1 MHDFLE
7 ILQTVLQ
14 TFASW
19 IWDYMVYILLII
31 GLVLT
36 FRTGFVQFV
45 RFNQAFRL
53 VFGGFTAGIRDMLKG
68 KKKTEKPEGDLSPLT
83 ALATA
88 LASTVGNGNIG
99 GVSTALVMGGPGAI
113 FWMWVCG
120 FVGMATKY
128 AEAVLAVHFREK
140 YADGKIAGGPMY
152 YIMNGFKNKKFA
164 RVLARTFAIG
174 GILATLF
181 GTGLMMQ
188 SNQMTLALKTQLALP
203 QIGVLSPEVYLGVII
218 TVLTG
223 MVVIGGIKRIGSV
236 ADKIVPTMIFLF
248 FGSGLII
255 VAMNIRNLPEVF
267 SLIFTSAFNPS
278 AAVGG
283 FAGASVKMAMQM
295 GFRRGLLSNEA
306 GLGSAPIAH
315 AAAQTPSPV
324 HQGLIGTYEVF
335 IDTILVCTMTALINL
350 SSGVW
355 TTGVNGTE
363 MTAMAFRHN
372 IGPAGGL
379 IVAFSSFLFG
389 YSTLLGWYYY
399 GEQCVR
405 YVLKDWVLMPYKIL
419 YVCLVFVG
427 AVVSIDL
434 VFIIGDIANA
444 FMALPNIVALFV
456 LSGVVAKLTKDFFSK
471 YKSIEGFDAARQRN

>member
-1 MHDFLE
+1 MHDFMLTLE
-7 ILQTVLQ
+7 TNLMA
-14 TFASW
+14 FASW
-19 IWDYMVYILLII
+19 IWDYMVYVLLVI

-36 FRTGFVQFV
+36 VRTRFVQFV
-45 RFNQAFRL
+45 KFGEAFKL
-53 VFGGFTAGIRDMLKG
+53 VFGSFFSGIKDFLQG
-68 KKKTEKPEGDLSPLT
+68 KKKEATKSEGDISPLT

-128 AEAVLAVHFREK
+128 AEALLAVHFREK

-152 YIMNGFKNKKFA
+152 YIMNGFKNKSFA
-164 RVLARTFAIG
+164 KILARIFAIG
-174 GILATLF
+174 GIIATLF

-188 SNQMTLALKTQLALP
+188 SNQMTLALKSQLGLQA
-203 QIGVLSPEVYLGVII
+203 IGGISPEVYLGILI
-218 TVLTG
+218 TLLTG
-223 MVVIGGIKRIGSV
+223 MVIIGGIKRIGSV
-236 ADKIVPTMIFLF
+236 ADKIVPTMIFVF
-248 FGSGLII
+248 FGAGLTIIIMNIENLPAAFGLI
-255 VAMNIRNLPEVF
+255 F
-267 SLIFTSAFNPS
+267 SSAFNPS
-278 AAVGG
+278 AAIGG
-283 FAGASVKMAMQM
+283 FAGASVKMALQM

-324 HQGLIGTYEVF
+324 HQGLIGASEVF

-350 SSGVW
+350 SSGIW

-363 MTAMAFRHN
+363 MTAMAFKHN

-405 YVLKDWVLMPYKIL
+405 YVLKDWVILPYKIL

-427 AVVSIDL
+427 AVVSIEM
-434 VFIIGDIANA
+434 VFVVGDIANA
-444 FMALPNIVALFV
+444 MMALPNIIALFV
-456 LSGVVAKLTKDFFSK
+456 LSGVVAKLTKDFFDK
-471 YKSIEGFDAARQRN
+471 YKTVKGFDTAHR

>member
-1 MHDFLE
+1 MQEFLDKLTIVLTDFSS
-7 ILQTVLQ
+7 
-14 TFASW
+14 F
-19 IWDYMVYILLII
+19 IWDYMLYVLLAI

-36 FRTGFVQFV
+36 FRTGFIQFLK
-45 RFNQAFRL
+45 FGEGLKL
-53 VFGGFTAGIRDMLKG
+53 VFGGFFSGIGNLFKG
-68 KKKTEKPEGDLSPLT
+68 KKAEKKGDGDVSPLT

-99 GVSTALVMGGPGAI
+99 GVATALVMGGPGAI

-128 AEAVLAVHFREK
+128 AEALLAVHFREK

-152 YIMNGFKNKKFA
+152 YIMNGFTNKSFA
-164 RVLARTFAIG
+164 KILAYVFAVG
-174 GILATLF
+174 GVLATLF

-188 SNQMTLALKTQLALP
+188 SNQMTLALRTQLGLGEFLGITP
-203 QIGVLSPEVYLGVII
+203 QVYIGVII
-218 TVLTG
+218 TLLTG
-223 MVVIGGIKRIGSV
+223 MVIIGGIKRIGSV
-236 ADKIVPTMIFLF
+236 ADKIVPTMIIVFL
-248 FGSGLII
+248 GSGITII
-255 VAMNIRNLPEVF
+255 IMNIQHLPEAF
-267 SLIFTSAFNPS
+267 GLIFSSAFSPS
-278 AAVGG
+278 AALGG

-324 HQGLIGTYEVF
+324 HQGLIGTMEVF

-350 SSGVW
+350 SSGIW

-363 MTAMAFRHN
+363 MTALAFSHN
-372 IGPAGGL
+372 IGFAGGL

-399 GEQCVR
+399 GEQCFR
-405 YVLKDWVLMPYKIL
+405 YLFKNATTLPYKIV
-419 YVCLVFVG
+419 YVTLVFVG
-427 AVVSIDL
+427 AIVSIDI
-434 VFIIGDIANA
+434 VFIVGDIANA
-444 FMALPNIVALFV
+444 FMALPNIIALFV
-456 LSGVVAKLTKDFFSK
+456 LSGVVAKITKEFFTK
-471 YKSIEGFDAARQRN
+471 YKSLAEFELANKK